1 MNRSR
6 KLKSAPVGVVGKVLL
21 ILELL
26 DQSSEGLPLK
36 DVATRTGM
44 NKSTAHRLLTHLETS
59 AYLFRDGRGCY
70 RIGPR
75 LIQIGQ
81 GATYQSTL
89 RSLSRPVLEHLWK
102 ATGETVN
109 LATLDGQEVLY
120 VDVLESLHTFRLVS
134 QVGTRRPL
142 HCTAL
147 GKAILSHVSPS
158 DLPEYLAHIR
168 FERTTPRTISS
179 LTQLKRDLTES
190 YARGYALDD
199 EEAVTGARCISA
211 AIFDATGRAMAAL
224 SVSGPIV
231 RVDRAEVVRYS
242 RLVRSAAQEISHK
255 LGYVQQKE
263 EPASKVPKSR
273 KDKAAR

>member
-1 MNRSR
+1 M
-6 KLKSAPVGVVGKVLL
+6 GKVLR

-26 DQSSEGLPLK
+26 DQSIEGLPLK
-36 DVATRTGM
+36 DIAAQTGM
-44 NKSTAHRLLTHLETS
+44 NKSTAHRLLTHLENS
-59 AYLFRDGRGCY
+59 AYLFRDARGGY

-75 LIQIGQ
+75 LVQLGQ
-81 GATYQSTL
+81 GATYQATL
-89 RSLSRPVLEHLWK
+89 RSLSRPVLERLWK

-147 GKAILSHVSPS
+147 GKAILSHVSAPL
-158 DLPEYLAHIR
+158 LPEYLAHIR
-168 FERTTPRTISS
+168 FERTTPKTISN
-179 LTQLKRDLTES
+179 LAQLKRDLTES
-190 YARGYALDD
+190 LARGYALDD

-211 AIFDATGRAMAAL
+211 AIFDSTGKATAAV

-231 RVDRAEVVRYS
+231 RVDRAEVGRFS
-242 RLVRSAAQEISHK
+242 RLVRAAAHEISEK
-255 LGYVQQKE
+255 LGYQPRKE
-263 EPASKVPKSR
+263 EAASVSHKPR
-273 KDKAAR
+273 KK